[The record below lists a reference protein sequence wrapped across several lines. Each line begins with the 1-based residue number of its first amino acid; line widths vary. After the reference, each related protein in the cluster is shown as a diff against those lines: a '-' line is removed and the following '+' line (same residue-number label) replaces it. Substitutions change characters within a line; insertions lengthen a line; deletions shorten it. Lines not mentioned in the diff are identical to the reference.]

1 MKEKYED
8 QLKTIMFLLVI
19 IIAILLIMLIA
30 LNISSL
36 EKFFGS
42 NKKVNNIQSNYNQ
55 ASIITEINKSGDS
68 LANQETNNVALEKTR
83 LVYVA
88 GTSILTSKIINNGE
102 TKNNFRFRV
111 KFISYN
117 GSTLTEITVYVGKIK
132 AGETKYIDSYVY
144 KDISNL
150 KSIVYEIIE

>member
-36 EKFFGS
+36 EKYFGS
-42 NKKVNNIQSNYNQ
+42 SKKVSNIQTNYNQ
-55 ASIITEINKSGDS
+55 ASIITEINTNGNS
-68 LANQETNNVALEKTR
+68 LTNQETNDVSLEQTR

-88 GTSILTSKIINNGE
+88 GTSILTSRITNNGV

-111 KFISYN
+111 KFVSYG
-117 GSTLTEITVYVGKIK
+117 GSTITEVTVYVGRIK
-132 AGETKYIDSYVY
+132 DNETKYIDSYIY

>member
-8 QLKTIMFLLVI
+8 QLKMIMLLLVI
-19 IIAILLIMLIA
+19 IIAILIIMLIA

-36 EKFFGS
+36 EKYFGS
-42 NKKVNNIQSNYNQ
+42 SKKVSNIQTNYNQ
-55 ASIITEINKSGDS
+55 ASIITEITTNGDS
-68 LANQETNNVALEKTR
+68 LEDQETNGVSLEQSR

-88 GTSILTSKIINNGE
+88 GTSILTSKITNNGV

-111 KFISYN
+111 KFVSYG
-117 GSTLTEITVYVGKIK
+117 GSVLAEVMVYVGRIK
-132 AGETKYIDSYVY
+132 TSETKYIDSYIY